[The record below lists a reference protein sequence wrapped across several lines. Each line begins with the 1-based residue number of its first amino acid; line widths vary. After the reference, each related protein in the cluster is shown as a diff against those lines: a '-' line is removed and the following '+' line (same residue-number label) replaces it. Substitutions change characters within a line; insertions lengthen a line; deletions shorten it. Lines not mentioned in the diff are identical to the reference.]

1 MDRPQGD
8 GNPVTEQR
16 SAPQPAG
23 PVYEDE
29 IDLLDY
35 VEVIVRR
42 RWLIVLGTVICAA
55 ATLVYGKLTPEQNE
69 YRAEANVL
77 VREEPVMTPSGQVV
91 QAASVNLSDLQRYDV
106 RRGILDRLVPV
117 KRDGEQDSIRLWDYF
132 NGASYTIRQALDR
145 LTEITEIRQDNAGVV
160 TISVTMGDSAVAAIV
175 ANGYV
180 KELINFQT
188 EAQQYRIRE
197 EVAFIEERQAVVE
210 GDLRAAE
217 DSLLTF
223 KRKHRGLPRQG
234 VPVEE
239 LEMQLSWHQ
248 RRVDAR
254 AGLYNSLLN
263 QHEQALLRAKLARPK
278 LQVINYAFAETAEQT
293 AWGVRRKATLGG
305 AVGLVLSIF
314 LAFIFEYID
323 RNRKSG
329 RLDPIIR
336 ELTGRRGAREK

>member
-8 GNPVTEQR
+8 ENTVDDHR
-16 SAPQPAG
+16 SAPRQGG
-23 PVYEDE
+23 PMYEDE

-42 RWLIVLGTVICAA
+42 RWLIFLGTVICAA

-77 VREEPVMTPSGQVV
+77 VREEPMMTPQGQVV
-91 QAASVNLSDLQRYDV
+91 QAGSVNLNDLQRYDV
-106 RRGILDRLVPV
+106 RRGILDTLVPV
-117 KRDGEQDSIRLWDYF
+117 AREGRQDSIILWDYF
-132 NGASYTIRQALDR
+132 NGEGQTIRQALDR
-145 LTEITEIRQDNAGVV
+145 LVEVTEIRQDNAGVV

-180 KELINFQT
+180 NELIRFQT
-188 EAQQYRIRE
+188 DEQQNRIRE
-197 EVAFIEERQAVVE
+197 ELAFIEERQEVVE
-210 GDLRAAE
+210 ADLRAAE

-223 KRKHRGLPRQG
+223 KRKHRGLPMQG
-234 VPVEE
+234 IPVEE

-263 QHEQALLRAKLARPK
+263 QHEQALLRAKLASPK

-293 AWGVRRKATLGG
+293 AWGLRRKATLGG
-305 AVGLVLSIF
+305 AVGLVLSVF
-314 LAFIFEYID
+314 LAFILEYID